1 MKKILSFLL
10 VVCLLFSLSGCD
22 FIADIAD
29 NAINDEVKPKTF
41 EFEGISIEL
50 TTEFLRMDFIS
61 DDYEFVVG
69 NGEISVFG
77 MKLPFEETELGECS
91 VQEIAEYF
99 HSAMEEDKPTEVT
112 QIDGIPTFQYSAVED
127 GETQT
132 IAVMMYKAKD
142 CFWMLLFGG
151 ETDDFY
157 DEYDEICRYAKSVK
171 CV

>member
-1 MKKILSFLL
+1 MKKILSVLL
-10 VVCLLFSLSGCD
+10 VVCMLFSLCGCD

-29 NAINDEVKPKTF
+29 NVINDEVKPKTF
-41 EFEGISIEL
+41 EFEELSIEL

-77 MKLPFEETELGECS
+77 MKLPFEETELGEYS
-91 VQEIAEYF
+91 VQEFAEYF

-127 GETQT
+127 GDPQT
-132 IAVMMYKAKD
+132 VAVMMYKAKD
-142 CFWMLLFGG
+142 CFWILLFGG
-151 ETDDFY
+151 KTDAFNE
-157 DEYDEICRYAKSVK
+157 EYDNICRYAKSVK
-171 CV
+171 CE